1 MKKSA
6 LILAV
11 LLGAASA
18 GAEASPTGTEPAVQ
32 RSAEVL
38 DMVLAS
44 VDGEPLTMSDLKRY
58 IAAHGDAVPS
68 DLLDGSQEVRK
79 HLKEMIIDQLVSKE
93 AETSGISVTEDEV
106 EAYIQE
112 IRRQNGVD
120 AEGFAEL
127 LRSRNI
133 SVADYK
139 MQVRSDI
146 LRTRIM
152 GVKIRPKVNVLE
164 DEVRAYLEEHPDLQ
178 PKTGEIR
185 VEQVLLKFPEG
196 ADDAA
201 MTAVK
206 ERAEEV
212 RVAAAD
218 GKELSSLAKDDY
230 TDLGFVSPDDLRPV
244 LAEAVK
250 DLGASQVAMTEEAG
264 TGIYILKVG
273 GDREESEIDEGVRQT
288 IRRELFENKMKAAVE
303 KFFNDDLP
311 KKYHVELK
319 L

>member
-6 LILAV
+6 FILAV

-18 GAEASPTGTEPAVQ
+18 GAEASPTGADPAVKQ
-32 RSAEVL
+32 SAEVL

-58 IAAHGDAVPS
+58 IAAHGDVVPN

-164 DEVRAYLEEHPDLQ
+164 DEVKAYLEEHPDLQ

-201 MTAVK
+201 VTAVK

-244 LAEAVK
+244 LARAVK
-250 DLGASQVAMTEEAG
+250 DLETSQVAMTEEAG